1 MEGMLETKWHL
12 WRWRAVSDYALRT
25 CVPHHQLEDPGSELC
40 LAGERELG
48 QGIKGQDF
56 TLFAKEPF

>member
-1 MEGMLETKWHL
+1 MLETKRHL
-12 WRWRAVSDYALRT
+12 QRRRAVSDYALET

-56 TLFAKEPF
+56 ILFAEEPF